1 MAFSL
6 PIDFDVCSVY
16 SDSMT
21 KKELIRD
28 LTELKNS
35 KDTESAHID
44 ADELLVEFINDPEIK
59 AAYDAIRKWY
69 A

>member
-1 MAFSL
+1 
-6 PIDFDVCSVY
+6 
-16 SDSMT
+16 MT